1 MLKIL
6 TGRQFLWAK
15 NIDGRSVQY
24 RQFVTNLAFFRIP
37 VISAD
42 TNSNDLGLQCGLT
55 AILRLQL
62 TLEQREFE
70 LSGSSYT

>member
-6 TGRQFLWAK
+6 TGRQYLWAK
-15 NIDGRSVQY
+15 NVDGISVQC

-37 VISAD
+37 MISAD
-42 TNSNDLGLQCGLT
+42 TNSNDLGLQYGLC

-62 TLEQREFE
+62 SLEQREFE
-70 LSGSSYT
+70 LSGSTYT

>member
-1 MLKIL
+1 MLKIF
-6 TGRQFLWAK
+6 TGRQCLWAK
-15 NIDGRSVQY
+15 NVDGRSVQY

-37 VISAD
+37 VINAD
-42 TNSNDLGLQCGLT
+42 TSSNDLGLQCGLM